1 MLYSYYMK
9 RKNHSAKQVRISL
22 KAWEQLRRVAFRSHK
37 PMSLVLEDLV
47 ANMNKHGTKENVQ

>member
-1 MLYSYYMK
+1 MK